1 MRAVLLTAASFF
13 VATNAF
19 AEQFQGVDHVA
30 GKKLAAEQQC
40 ARCHAEQFGGDGG
53 KIYMRADRR
62 VNNVKQLQTQVAF
75 CSTRLK
81 AGWFPED
88 EEQVAAYLNK
98 EYYKFK

>member
-1 MRAVLLTAASFF
+1 MKAAVIITALLCVVF
-13 VATNAF
+13 NAY
-19 AEQFQGVDHVA
+19 AEPFQGVDHGA
-30 GKKLAAEQQC
+30 GKKLALEQNC
-40 ARCHAEQFGGDGG
+40 ARCHIEQFGGDGS
-53 KIYMRADRR
+53 KIYSRPDRR
-62 VNNVKQLQTQVAF
+62 VNNVKQLQTQVTF